1 MNARRGTIVSGGR
14 LIVPAE
20 FRRLM
25 GLSDGDTVVM
35 EIEGDELHVRPL
47 RAALRRVQER
57 LKPYAIEG
65 KSISDELIAD
75 RRAAADRE

>member
-1 MNARRGTIVSGGR
+1 MNAQRGKIVSGGR

>member
-1 MNARRGTIVSGGR
+1 MNAQRGKIVSGGR

-35 EIEGDELHVRPL
+35 EIKGDELHVRPL

-57 LKPYAIEG
+57 LKSYAIEG

>member
-1 MNARRGTIVSGGR
+1 MNAQRGKIVSGGR

-47 RAALRRVQER
+47 RAALRRIQER
-57 LKPYAIEG
+57 LKPYVIEG

>member
-1 MNARRGTIVSGGR
+1 MNARRGKIVSGGR